1 MIKSND
7 NISYWLLTTEYPPQ
21 HGGGISTYCEATA
34 RMLISRGCRVLIVTP
49 GDVHDFTI
57 SQQEGIEVV
66 RFNVQDNGTEAYL
79 GHCGRV
85 SYGFL
90 EVIKKLISL
99 RGKPDIIEAQDYEGI
114 AYYLLQA
121 RHLKDPVVQGIPI
134 VITLHSPAFL
144 YWEYNKVPTYRFPEF
159 WTCEMEKHSI
169 IAADHLISPSAFLK
183 TTIEDIL
190 KVPLTPTTVIP
201 NPYTLPPVPDRKTS
215 IQKGKIVYY
224 GKLSVQKGSL
234 VLLEYFKELWDEGSE
249 NQLHVVGGTDIVYHI
264 EKQTIGDIVRRKYSE
279 YIKRGLLQLHGKV
292 EPKQAWQHV
301 EDAHVIVFPSIV
313 DNLPYAVIEMMSL
326 GKVVLASV
334 QGGQREIIT
343 DGEDGFL
350 FDHSIVGH
358 FKKRLNEV
366 LSFDE
371 QRLKSIGAKARATVE
386 SKFSFDRIFKEK
398 YAVIRCLQNKVVH
411 AKTEFPFLY
420 QEQREEIHLSGEE
433 HLLSVV
439 IPFYNMGTMVR
450 EAIESVKANGL
461 NKEIIVVNDG
471 STDPESLGILVA
483 LREEGIKVIDKK
495 NEGLARARN
504 DGARI
509 AKGRY
514 LAFLDAD
521 DKVSPNYYR
530 RAIEVLRAY
539 DNVYFVG
546 AWVQYFED
554 SRKLWPSFT
563 PQPPYLLVH
572 NPVNSSSLV
581 YKTAAFLQ
589 AGLNDPRLEYG
600 LEDYDS
606 VISMMS
612 RGYNGV
618 ALPEVQ
624 FFYRVRKN
632 SMFRKLNTTKLIN
645 AYQYI
650 TGKHQSYFSKYST
663 GVINLLNANGPGYYF
678 DNPTEEMEVVS
689 KVKQNGRLTGMA
701 VSFIKSRPWLKSIV
715 LRTLAWV
722 KK

>member
-1 MIKSND
+1 MIRSND

-21 HGGGISTYCEATA
+21 RGGGISTYCEATA
-34 RMLISRGCRVLIVTP
+34 RMLNSRGYKVLIITP
-49 GDVHDFTI
+49 GNVKDFTI
-57 SQQEGIEVV
+57 SQQDGIEVV
-66 RFNVQDNGTEAYL
+66 RFNVQDNGTEAFL

-85 SYGFL
+85 SFGFL
-90 EVIKKLISL
+90 EIVRKLIGL
-99 RGKPDIIEAQDYEGI
+99 KGKPDIIEAQDYEGI

-121 RHLKDPVVQGIPI
+121 RHLKDPIVQGIPI

-190 KVPLTPTTVIP
+190 KVTLPPTTVIP
-201 NPYTLPPVPDRKTS
+201 NPYTLPPFTEMKATVK
-215 IQKGKIVYY
+215 KGKIVYY
-224 GKLSVQKGSL
+224 GKLSVQKGSFA
-234 VLLEYFKELWDEGSE
+234 LLEYFKELWDEGLE
-249 NQLHVVGGTDIVYHI
+249 YQLHIVGGTDIVYHI
-264 EKQTIGDIVRRKYSE
+264 EKQTIGDIVRRKYSD
-279 YIKRGLLQLHGKV
+279 YIKKGLLQLHGKV
-292 EPKQAWQHV
+292 EPTDAWQHV
-301 EDAHVIVFPSIV
+301 NDAQLIVFPSIV

-350 FDHSIVGH
+350 FDHNIPEH
-358 FKKRLNEV
+358 FKKRLNEI
-366 LSFDE
+366 LSFDQ
-371 QRLKSIGAKARATVE
+371 QRLAVIGAKARSSVE

-398 YAVIRCLQNKVVH
+398 DGVIKSLLNKEVQS
-411 AKTEFPFLY
+411 KTEFPFLY
-420 QEQREEIHLSGEE
+420 QEQWQEINLTGEE
-433 HLLSVV
+433 NLLSVI
-439 IPFYNMGTMVR
+439 IPFYNMGEMVR
-450 EAIESVKANGL
+450 EAIESVKANKL
-461 NKEIIVVNDG
+461 AMEIIVVNDG
-471 STDPESLGILVA
+471 STDPGSLDVLRA

-504 DGARI
+504 DGARV

-521 DKVSPNYYR
+521 DKVGPKYYS
-530 RAIEVLRAY
+530 RAIDVLRAY
-539 DNVYFVG
+539 TNVYFVG

-554 SRKLWPSFT
+554 SSKLWPSFT

-606 VISMMS
+606 VIGMMS
-612 RGYNGV
+612 QGYNGV
-618 ALPEVQ
+618 VLPEVH
-624 FFYRVRKN
+624 FLYRVRKN
-632 SMFRKLNTTKLIN
+632 SMFRKLNTTKLIH
-645 AYQYI
+645 AYQFI

-663 GVINLLNANGPGYYF
+663 GVINLLNANGPGYFF
-678 DNPTEEMEVVS
+678 DNPTEELEVLS
-689 KVKQNGRLTGMA
+689 KVKQNGRLTGFA
-701 VSFIKSRPWLKSIV
+701 VSFVKSRPWLKSLV